1 MRALVLLGLPVLLL
15 CACEPALPDGWLT
28 RDAGGMG
35 TSDAGVDA
43 GVRYVTFTPDGGGFA
58 VVVDAMYSDRWT
70 SVDLD
75 GPLEV
80 PFDGDAWDLAFQR
93 FHIRARGG
101 ASGDGG
107 VQVAVVYDAGYDA
120 VTRSPSGPW
129 LEDQPDGPDEN
140 PDLDTVF
147 DKGETWF
154 EYEGMFHTL
163 TPRPLVYVVKT
174 DRGGYF
180 KLKIDGYYDRS
191 GTPAVIRLRFAPVL
205 PP

>member
-1 MRALVLLGLPVLLL
+1 MRALLLGLPCLL
-15 CACEPALPDGWLT
+15 CACEPALPEGWLT
-28 RDAGGMG
+28 RDASFAVTDGGA
-35 TSDAGVDA
+35 DAGY
-43 GVRYVTFTPDGGGFA
+43 RYVTFTPDGGGFQ

-70 SVDLD
+70 AVDLD

-80 PFDGDAWDLAFQR
+80 PFGEDRWDLAFQR

-107 VQVAVVYDAGYDA
+107 VQIAVVYDAGYEA
-120 VTRSPSGPW
+120 VSRAPAGPW
-129 LEDQPDGPDEN
+129 LEDQTDGPDEN
-140 PDLDTVF
+140 ADLDTVF
-147 DKGETWF
+147 NKGETWF
-154 EYEGMFHTL
+154 AYESMLHTL

-174 DRGGYF
+174 DAAGYF

-191 GTPAVIRLRFAPVL
+191 GTPSMIRLRFAKVA